1 MSRRGLQPLGVVV
14 SFFGILKPLHLLSPR
29 KQFTERIIHY
39 PNTNRAI
46 GRLAARRK
54 HIGIC
59 EILRVGNADL
69 RSKRHILI
77 LTLICSL

>member
-39 PNTNRAI
+39 QTRMRGGWIVGGTEAYTPRRRTGKRGGGAKGGKWKR
-46 GRLAARRK
+46 GR
-54 HIGIC
+54 
-59 EILRVGNADL
+59 RVSGEA
-69 RSKRHILI
+69 
-77 LTLICSL
+77 

>member
-39 PNTNRAI
+39 RCMSGIGDKRA
-46 GRLAARRK
+46 RNEETR
-54 HIGIC
+54 
-59 EILRVGNADL
+59 E
-69 RSKRHILI
+69 
-77 LTLICSL
+77 